1 MSEVVIDPGDMLC
14 SHDMVS
20 LFTNTPIP
28 QIIDIIELLEF
39 IPNTTYFSFRG
50 QIYQQMFGT
59 AMGSLASLIV
69 DQHCVWRIWSRE
81 PLSVHRRTASQSFG
95 KDMQMIP

>member
-1 MSEVVIDPGDMLC
+1 MVIDPGNMVC
-14 SHDMVS
+14 AHDMVS

-39 IPNTTYFSFRG
+39 ILNTTYFSFRG

-59 AMGSLASLIV
+59 AMGSLASPIV
-69 DQHCVWRIWSRE
+69 EQYYAWRIWSRA